1 MRNNPAKPDQRKGN
15 VAAVGGVVGA
25 ILASSCCI
33 APLVLVTL
41 GATGAWIGNLTALK
55 AYQPLF
61 VTATVVFLGVGF
73 WQVYLKRTASCD
85 TGNCDKPL
93 SSTLV
98 EAALW
103 TATVLVL
110 LALTVDF
117 WAPIFY

>member
-33 APLVLVTL
+33 APLLLLTL
-41 GATGAWIGNLTALK
+41 GATGAWIGNLTELK
-55 AYQPLF
+55 TYQPLF
-61 VTATVVFLGVGF
+61 VAATVVFLGIGF

-85 TGNCDKPL
+85 TGNCDSPL
-93 SSTLV
+93 SSPL
-98 EAALW
+98 AKSALW
-103 TATVLVL
+103 AATVLVL